1 MMPRTPI
8 SPSVEITELASKR
21 FTTPRLAY
29 DSAVSL
35 DREYRPRLHFTPA
48 KNWMNDPNGLVWHKG
63 EYHLFFQHNPFGTK
77 WGHMSWGH
85 AVSKDLT
92 HWEEL
97 PVAIAEGD
105 DGAIFSGSAVSD
117 GDEIV
122 AIYTRHTE
130 TNQSQCIA
138 RSSDNGRTFVKFETN
153 PVLDENKK
161 DFRDPKVFRY
171 QDHWI
176 MCAVQ
181 PWDHQV
187 SFYKSFDLVTWRHL
201 SNFGPAAAI
210 NGVWECPDLFPLT
223 LAGSEYWVLLVS
235 LNPGGMYGS
244 GTQYFIGDF
253 DGTTFT
259 SMYSTDEPRWLDYGR
274 DNYAGVTFNNEP
286 NGKRILIS
294 WMANWDFVKEHPET
308 SWTNA
313 MTIPRE
319 LGLTKYVNEIVLT
332 QQPMCELTYEIKV
345 PMPATGIVGLQGFVK
360 VGYDADAKVVFIDQF
375 EAPYEIDSDEL
386 HLKVVVDQSSIELFT
401 GDGIRAITMATFP
414 PFGSSRELVS
424 FSQ

>member
-8 SPSVEITELASKR
+8 SPNVEMTELASRR

-85 AVSKDLT
+85 AVSQDLIN
-92 HWEEL
+92 WEEL
-97 PVAIAEGD
+97 PVAIAED
-105 DGAIFSGSAVSD
+105 QDGSIFSGSAVSV

-130 TNQSQCIA
+130 THQSQCIA
-138 RSSDNGRTFVKFETN
+138 RSTDNGRTFVKYENN

-161 DFRDPKVFRY
+161 DFRDPKVFKY
-171 QDHWI
+171 EDHWI

-187 SFYKSFDLVTWRHL
+187 SFYKSTDLISWQHL

-210 NGVWECPDLFPLT
+210 DGVWEFPDLFPLT
-223 LAGSEYWVLLVS
+223 IDGEQVWVLLVS
-235 LNPGGMYGS
+235 LNPGGLYGS

-259 SMYSTDEPRWLDYGR
+259 PKYSTKQPRWIDFGK

-286 NGKRILIS
+286 NGKRVFIA
-294 WMANWDFVKEHPET
+294 WMANWEHVKEHPET
-308 SWTNA
+308 SWSNA

-319 LGLTKYVNEIVLT
+319 LGLARYAHEIVLT
-332 QQPMCELTYEIKV
+332 QQPMCTPTYEINI
-345 PMPATGIVGLQGFVK
+345 PMPHTGIVGLQGFVR
-360 VGYDADAKVVFIDQF
+360 VGYNADKKVIFVDQF
-375 EAPYEIDSDEL
+375 EAPYEISGDQL
-386 HLKVVVDQSSIELFT
+386 HLKVVVDQSSVEVFT
-401 GDGIRAITMATFP
+401 GDGIRAITLAIFLP
-414 PFGSSRELVS
+414 PGTRRDLAS
-424 FSQ
+424 FTE

>member
-8 SPSVEITELASKR
+8 SPNVEITELASKR
-21 FTTPRLAY
+21 FMRSRLAY

-35 DREYRPRLHFTPA
+35 DHEYRPRQHFTPA

-63 EYHLFFQHNPFGTK
+63 EYHLFFQHNPFGRQ

-85 AVSKDLT
+85 AVSTDLIN
-92 HWEEL
+92 WEEL
-97 PVAIAEGD
+97 PVAIAED
-105 DGAIFSGSAVSD
+105 EDGAIFSGSAVSI
-117 GDEIV
+117 GDELV

-130 TNQSQCIA
+130 IHQSQCIA
-138 RSSDNGRTFVKFETN
+138 SSTDNGRTFVKYKNN

-161 DFRDPKVFRY
+161 DFRDPKVFKY
-171 QDHWI
+171 EDHWM

-187 SFYKSFDLVTWRHL
+187 SFYKSLDLITWQHL
-201 SNFGPAAAI
+201 SNFGPTAAI
-210 NGVWECPDLFPLT
+210 GGVWECPDLFPLT
-223 LAGSEYWVLLVS
+223 IDGEQVWVLLVS
-235 LNPGGMYGS
+235 LNPGGLYGA

-259 SMYSTDEPRWLDYGR
+259 PKYSTDEPRWLDFGR
-274 DNYAGVTFNNEP
+274 DNYAGVTFNNQPE
-286 NGKRILIS
+286 GKRILIG
-294 WMANWDFVKEHPET
+294 WMANWEHVKEHPET

-319 LGLTKYVNEIVLT
+319 LGLAKYADEIVVT
-332 QQPMCELTYEIKV
+332 QQPMCSLTYEIKM
-345 PMPATGIVGLQGFVK
+345 PMPKSGVIGLEGFVK
-360 VGYDADAKVVFIDQF
+360 VGYNVDKKVIFVDHY
-375 EAPYEIDSDEL
+375 EAPYEIEEDQL
-386 HLKVVVDQSSIELFT
+386 HLKVVVDQSSVELFT
-401 GDGIRAITMATFP
+401 GDGIRSITVATFP
-414 PFGSSRELVS
+414 PMGMQRNLVS